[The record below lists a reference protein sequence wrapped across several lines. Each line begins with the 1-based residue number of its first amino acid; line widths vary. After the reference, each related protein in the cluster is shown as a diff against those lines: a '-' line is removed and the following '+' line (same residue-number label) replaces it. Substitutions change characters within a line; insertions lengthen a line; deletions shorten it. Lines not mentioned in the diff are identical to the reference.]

1 MGSKR
6 IIIILKEKYMNRS
19 HFLSM
24 VYGII
29 ILSSVQLLGALEELV
44 PTQEELFRT
53 ALELPV
59 TEVISPIAQY
69 VTVVQTGNLVVISG
83 QLPRRLD
90 FSIVKGKLG
99 GALSVE
105 QGYYAAHLCALAII
119 AHLKA
124 KIGDLSRVRRCVK
137 LTGYINATSEFTD
150 HSLVMNGASDVM
162 VQFFGEA
169 GKHARATVGVTSLPL
184 GSAVEVEAIFEI
196 V

>member
-1 MGSKR
+1 
-6 IIIILKEKYMNRS
+6 MNRS
-19 HFLSM
+19 CFLRTVQGM
-24 VYGII
+24 II
-29 ILSSVQLLGALEELV
+29 FCSVQLWTAEQQV
-44 PTQEELFRT
+44 PTKEELFRT

-69 VTVVQTGNLVVISG
+69 VTMVQTGNWVVISG
-83 QLPRRLD
+83 QLPRRPD

-99 GALSVE
+99 STLSVE

-119 AHLKA
+119 AQLKA

-137 LTGYINATSEFTD
+137 LTGYINATPEFTD